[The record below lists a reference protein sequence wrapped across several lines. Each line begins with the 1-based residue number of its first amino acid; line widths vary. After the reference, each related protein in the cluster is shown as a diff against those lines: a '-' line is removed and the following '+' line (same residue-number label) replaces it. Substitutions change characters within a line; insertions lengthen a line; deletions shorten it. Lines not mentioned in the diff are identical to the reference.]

1 MRVIE
6 IGSSRKR
13 TIILSVVH
21 RIVLKNSVE
30 SCGSDEALPLIAG
43 LLLESFNI
51 HYSMVHTHNAIAELH
66 CELHMMRKVVK
77 TAC

>member
-6 IGSSRKR
+6 IGYSKKR

-30 SCGSDEALPLIAG
+30 SCGSDEVLPLIVG
-43 LLLESFNI
+43 LL
-51 HYSMVHTHNAIAELH
+51 
-66 CELHMMRKVVK
+66 VVREAVAG
-77 TAC
+77 TGTLSWS